1 MVCLFLTYN
10 TEYFVFEDVI
20 DHTSIRSD
28 IHFHENV
35 EVYYLQDG
43 IACLH
48 ANGRTYRL
56 NAGDLI
62 IIPPYVYHK
71 MWYESEV
78 HSRVLINCTATFVP
92 KSVYAK
98 LNNILYI
105 GKNIELSRY
114 LDRLFSRIKQAVD
127 SPDEFQED
135 TLHCLTMDLFLSAI
149 KSNDNFLT
157 PYVSNEYVSQAISYI
172 QNNFRNKITLAET
185 AAYCTVSPEYLSR
198 IFRKETGMTFKEYLK
213 FCRLKTA
220 HSILSRGT
228 TMSVAEVAFSC
239 GFNDS
244 NYFSAL
250 YKQTY
255 RISPSQVT
263 QNKK

>member
-1 MVCLFLTYN
+1 MILLLLSYN
-10 TEYFVFEDVI
+10 TEYFVFEDVVNR
-20 DHTSIRSD
+20 TSVRSD
-28 IHFHENV
+28 THFHENV

-43 IACLH
+43 VACLSASGH
-48 ANGRTYRL
+48 TYRL
-56 NAGDLI
+56 TAGDLI
-62 IIPPYVYHK
+62 IIPPNVYHK
-71 MWYESEV
+71 MWYESKT
-78 HSRVLINCTATFVP
+78 HSRMLLNCTATFVP
-92 KSVYAK
+92 KSVYTK
-98 LNNILYI
+98 LNNIIYI
-105 GKNIELSRY
+105 GKNSELSRY
-114 LDRLFSRIKQAVD
+114 LDRLFNKIKQTVD
-127 SPDEFQED
+127 CPDEFQED

-185 AAYCTVSPEYLSR
+185 AAHCTVSPEYLSR

-220 HSILSRGT
+220 HSILTRGT
-228 TMSVAEVAFSC
+228 TMSVSEVAFSC

-244 NYFSAL
+244 NYFSSL

-255 RISPSQVT
+255 HISPSQVI
-263 QNKK
+263 QIKK

>member
-1 MVCLFLTYN
+1 MLLSYN
-10 TEYFVFEDVI
+10 AEYFVFDDV
-20 DHTSIRSD
+20 TGRASVKSD
-28 IHFHENV
+28 THFHENV
-35 EVYYLQDG
+35 EVYYLRDG

-48 ANGRTYRL
+48 ANGHTYRL
-56 NAGDLI
+56 TAGDLI

-71 MWYESEV
+71 MWYESQT
-78 HSRVLINCTATFVP
+78 HSRLLINCTATFVP
-92 KSVYAK
+92 KSVYTK
-98 LNNILYI
+98 LNNIMYI
-105 GKNIELSRY
+105 GKNSELSRY
-114 LDRLFSRIKQAVD
+114 LDRLFNKIKQAVD
-127 SPDEFQED
+127 TPDEFQED

-149 KSNDNFLT
+149 KSNDNFLM
-157 PYVSNEYVSQAISYI
+157 PHISNQYVSQAIAYI
-172 QNNFRNKITLAET
+172 QNNFRNKLTLAET
-185 AAYCTVSPEYLSR
+185 AAHCTVSPEYLSR

-244 NYFSAL
+244 NYFSSL

-255 RISPSQVT
+255 HVSPSQAT
-263 QNKK
+263 QNKE